1 MLVVVALSLGAVALA
16 QQQPAAQP
24 APAAQPQQRQVVLTI
39 MSPQVNNFAPGID
52 ASVALSQEQ
61 ANQVAAAYRETFESA
76 AAVLANMVLQDAT
89 SSAEQRRVASITLQ
103 QTQLAFQARA
113 RAVFT
118 DSQRALIDKVQEA
131 FNKVYENVIADMNAR
146 VKAAFAVELEKILTP
161 EQKQAML
168 KARRTIE
175 ENQRKA
181 QEQQKPA
188 GGATPAPAQ

>member
-1 MLVVVALSLGAVALA
+1 MLVVVVLSLGAAALA
-16 QQQPAAQP
+16 QQQPAQQP
-24 APAAQPQQRQVVLTI
+24 TQQPAQPQQRQVVLTI

-89 SSAEQRRVASITLQ
+89 SSPEQRRVASITLQ

-118 DSQRALIDKVQEA
+118 DAQRALIDKVQEA
-131 FNKVYENVIADMNAR
+131 FNKVYESVTADMNAR
-146 VKAAFAVELEKILTP
+146 VKAAFAAELERILTP

-188 GGATPAPAQ
+188 GGATPAQ